1 MSKRT
6 TVPVAIAS
14 GVTLVWACSVSLEEM
29 PNDEP
34 CTSVGYSIASR
45 TLACTGDEALANER
59 FEAFQK
65 EFSCNA
71 WTYDPEAGTASDPFA
86 CSRDVNQLWCDRF
99 TTCAGDFHCL
109 LRDVDAC
116 LTLLTPADG
125 QGWHEETWDA
135 GDSGGSGG
143 SGGSGDAQADG
154 GRPIDQFLSTGAQPS
169 ALVQDDNALYFA
181 TRSPGNDAGKVMR
194 VNKADKS
201 FAPLATGLVC
211 DTDAGPAFGPAGLA
225 LDDTHVFV
233 AVEGC
238 ETLVRLAKDGSD
250 STTIA
255 SFNPGARLSHVAVVG
270 QEVFAVL
277 VAEFRIVAM
286 AKDGTSQR
294 DVATL
299 DPGVVVTGL
308 AATSD
313 TLFWTSGQAS
323 LQKVA
328 AAGGTPVTLA
338 TGYPSVFSPVV
349 DGSDVYF
356 LFGQLSGAVLR
367 VAQNGGDTF
376 AYAVGQ
382 PNPMGLSV
390 HDSTV
395 VWSRRDPGSVVM
407 RAKSGAEEEVIASD
421 QANVT
426 LVLHDE
432 QYVYW
437 FKQDPFWMLMRAPR

>member
-1 MSKRT
+1 MSKRI

-59 FEAFQK
+59 FEAFRK
-65 EFSCNA
+65 EFTCNA
-71 WTYDPEAGTASDPFA
+71 WTYDPEAGNASGPFA

-99 TTCAGDFHCL
+99 TTCASDLHCL
-109 LRDVDAC
+109 LREVDAC

-135 GDSGGSGG
+135 GDADGSSGAGGS
-143 SGGSGDAQADG
+143 DAQADG
-154 GRPIDQFLSTGAQPS
+154 GHPIDQFLSTVAQPA
-169 ALVQDDNALYFA
+169 ALVQDDDTLYFA
-181 TRSPGNDAGKVMR
+181 TRSPGNDAGKVVR
-194 VNKADKS
+194 VSKDDKS
-201 FAPLATGLVC
+201 SSPLATGLVC

-250 STTIA
+250 SATIA
-255 SFNPGARLSHVAVVG
+255 SFDPGARLSHVAVVG

-294 DVATL
+294 EVATL
-299 DPGVVVTGL
+299 DPGAVVTGL

-313 TLFWTSGQAS
+313 TLFWTSTQAS

-328 AAGGTPVTLA
+328 AAGGTPVTMA
-338 TGYPSVFSPVV
+338 TGYPSVFLPVV

-356 LFGQLSGAVLR
+356 LFNQPNGSVLR
-367 VAQNGGDTF
+367 VAQSGGVTVE
-376 AYAVGQ
+376 YAAGQ
-382 PNPMGLSV
+382 PSPLGLSV

-395 VWSRRDPGSVVM
+395 VWSRRDPGSLVM

-426 LVLHDE
+426 LVLHDD

-437 FKQDPFWMLMRAPR
+437 FKQDPFWMLMRARR